1 MKSRRQTLREA
12 RDELDR
18 LRYLLQEERDTFR
31 QRVAQATEA
40 YRFEIAQMRAQHD
53 EIMKHVAP
61 LLSREAQPFF
71 VKADKEE
78 TLSGVVRTGKLA

>member
-40 YRFEIAQMRAQHD
+40 YRFEIAQLRAQHD
-53 EIMKHVAP
+53 AVMKLVAP

-71 VKADKEE
+71 I
-78 TLSGVVRTGKLA
+78 KLDANTSIDGLPIPTKS